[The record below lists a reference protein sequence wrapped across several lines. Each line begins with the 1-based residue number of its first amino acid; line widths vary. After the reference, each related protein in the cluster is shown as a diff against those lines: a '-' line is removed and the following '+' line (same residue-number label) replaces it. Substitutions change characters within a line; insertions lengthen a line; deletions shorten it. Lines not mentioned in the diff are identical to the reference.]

1 LHTRLEIVGLVRGCN
16 FDLPINQTELGECL
30 GLTSVHTNRVLREL
44 RKLDLVNFVK
54 GRVMIEDIN
63 GLKSLAE
70 YDPTY
75 LYLGNTPR

>member
-1 LHTRLEIVGLVRGCN
+1 
-16 FDLPINQTELGECL
+16 
-30 GLTSVHTNRVLREL
+30 VHTNRVLREL